1 MDLSKAINTINHE
14 LIIAKFHSYGFSI
27 ETLQVLLSYLYEWW
41 KRVNV
46 NTTFSLRTQ
55 FLQGIPQG
63 SVLGPMLFN
72 IYNNDIYFLH

>member
-1 MDLSKAINTINHE
+1 MPLSKAINTINHV
-14 LIIAKFHSYGFSI
+14 IIAKLHSYGFSI

-46 NTTFSLRTQ
+46 NTTFSLQTQ

>member
-1 MDLSKAINTINHE
+1 MHLSKAINTINHV
-14 LIIAKFHSYGFSI
+14 IIAKLHSYGFSI

>member
-1 MDLSKAINTINHE
+1 MDLSKAINAINHE
-14 LIIAKFHSYGFSI
+14 LIIAKLHSYGFSI

>member
-14 LIIAKFHSYGFSI
+14 LIIAKLHSYGFSI

>member
-14 LIIAKFHSYGFSI
+14 LIIAKLHSYGFSI
-27 ETLQVLLSYLYEWW
+27 EALQVLLSYLYEWW

>member
-14 LIIAKFHSYGFSI
+14 LIIAKLHSYGFSI

-63 SVLGPMLFN
+63 LVLGPMLFN
-72 IYNNDIYFLH
+72 IYSNDIYFLH

>member
-1 MDLSKAINTINHE
+1 MDLSKAINAINHE
-14 LIIAKFHSYGFSI
+14 LIIAKLHSYGFSI

-72 IYNNDIYFLH
+72 IYNNDIYFFH